1 MVNLPEK
8 SADRRLRKTTG
19 SLGLEEELDLS
30 KVERGE
36 RVLVAQLIALLVSF
50 MGEALTVLLAQ
61 ESWAEVRAQD
71 LDP

>member
-30 KVERGE
+30 EVERGFPSSPCRPRGKFTTVRIQLNE
-36 RVLVAQLIALLVSF
+36 EIDLKEIRV
-50 MGEALTVLLAQ
+50 
-61 ESWAEVRAQD
+61 R
-71 LDP
+71 